1 MCNFHILCSCSKN
14 CFSTSNLSFLGS
26 ASNLCDLANV
36 PEVFDFLNFFL
47 LPEKTDLGLYSPAF
61 LAMDYIFSISWMR
74 TSVVTVLHI
83 KPLVSRLLVSV
94 NSSFNLMR
102 SSHASCK
109 DTHGGSLQF
118 ESSQILS
125 TCFFSLDCMF
135 FVFFLVFLF
144 IFSSFLHL
152 LPSACVL
159 GLAGCRALES
169 FIPVTSI
176 SNFVLILHE
185 A

>member
-74 TSVVTVLHI
+74 TSVVTL
-83 KPLVSRLLVSV
+83 
-94 NSSFNLMR
+94 
-102 SSHASCK
+102 SC
-109 DTHGGSLQF
+109 
-118 ESSQILS
+118 
-125 TCFFSLDCMF
+125 
-135 FVFFLVFLF
+135 
-144 IFSSFLHL
+144 
-152 LPSACVL
+152 
-159 GLAGCRALES
+159 
-169 FIPVTSI
+169 I
-176 SNFVLILHE
+176 SNHW
-185 A
+185 